1 MLRTLL
7 ANLAWKLGWVT
18 WYHIS
23 YQFPVCGGYAT
34 GDLCVSVRP
43 WIRRGETF
51 EKLREYIA
59 QQAAEQGCNCTPNII
74 SITRIGA

>member
-1 MLRTLL
+1 MLRSLL
-7 ANLAWKLGWVT
+7 ANLVWKLGWVT
-18 WYHIS
+18 WYHIC
-23 YQFPVCGGYAT
+23 YQFPARGGYVT

-43 WIRRGETF
+43 WIRQGETF

-59 QQAAEQGCNCTPNII
+59 KQAAEQGCNSTPNII